1 MVIDDSKDV
10 VVLGFCDGF
19 IQYNF
24 DMKIKNIKNL
34 IFYLL
39 PIYF

>member
-24 DMKIKNIKNL
+24 DMKIIANNIDKSYKYVNN
-34 IFYLL
+34 
-39 PIYF
+39 